1 MSQLNK
7 QKHHAFVFAHSFT
20 TKQAST
26 QTQTMLMSGGDN
38 DTPDPPLTTY
48 KTRWDSDGVLNEW
61 ELVFEKGDTRGG
73 EKG

>member
-1 MSQLNK
+1 
-7 QKHHAFVFAHSFT
+7 
-20 TKQAST
+20 
-26 QTQTMLMSGGDN
+26 MLMSGGDN

-73 EKG
+73 EEG